1 MIRRCY
7 FPVRPLAS
15 SSSPG
20 FKMLQNISKKVV
32 QIQTKTRRWVV
43 LTNWRQL
50 KMPGERNIYRMKRKG
65 EIFTVDKNK
74 PLPEILNCTLSL
86 AWAVTPA
93 QENRSSVMASL
104 NIVDSFMENF
114 RPPPG
119 SICVKEVSGGLSPSS
134 EDLDKCHFWNRLT
147 IWNYAVKC
155 LTPHLVDS
163 PSCLEPRL
171 DQTLIL
177 RSQLLAPAGS
187 DETGRTCPPG
197 LHITQQAWVPW
208 VFIHKTPPLL

>member
-1 MIRRCY
+1 MIRRCD

-74 PLPEILNCTLSL
+74 QQALTWNSELYPLPGLGGDPRPGQQEYRDGQPQHCGQLHGELPATSGVYLCEGSVRRSVTILWRFKQMSL
-86 AWAVTPA
+86 
-93 QENRSSVMASL
+93 L
-104 NIVDSFMENF
+104 
-114 RPPPG
+114 
-119 SICVKEVSGGLSPSS
+119 K
-134 EDLDKCHFWNRLT
+134 
-147 IWNYAVKC
+147 
-155 LTPHLVDS
+155 
-163 PSCLEPRL
+163 
-171 DQTLIL
+171 
-177 RSQLLAPAGS
+177 
-187 DETGRTCPPG
+187 
-197 LHITQQAWVPW
+197 
-208 VFIHKTPPLL
+208 